1 MAASKEKLLLRFIE
15 SAKKVHGDKYD
26 YSKVLPVGGKTPVEI
41 VCRLHG
47 SFFQRKDV
55 HLKGGGCKLCLY
67 DSMRGP
73 SISTEDYIRKVR
85 ARYPDSSLDYS
96 LVEYRGSQSIIKI
109 ICPIHGQFEQT
120 ASHHYQSGKCP
131 GCGVDKFRMTQDDFL
146 LKSRES
152 HGDFYDYSL
161 VSLTKGFHEGVEIIC
176 PVHGAFK
183 QKAGDHANGRGCKAC
198 GIQRGLRSRCSDF
211 TTEKFVER
219 SKEVHGDTYDYSLSE
234 YVNTETKVKII
245 CRKHGVFEQRPLCHT
260 RGKGCIQCRNDAT
273 CYNFIQKYRENIE
286 EGDEVGKIYVIRI
299 FNDTEDFIKLGITKN
314 EYGRFKAYRRYF
326 KKAGYQYEM
335 LFSAE
340 MPNYQTAMLENEI
353 LKGIRKAGGI
363 YEPEEYFPGRSE
375 CTTKDFLDV
384 IVQSIQAHTEDK
396 YFTR

>member
-73 SISTEDYIRKVR
+73 AVSTEDYINKVITR
-85 ARYPDSSLDYS
+85 HGKKFDYS
-96 LVEYRGSQSIIKI
+96 LVEYKGSQELITI
-109 ICPIHGQFEQT
+109 ICHTHGEFVQT
-120 ASHHYQSGKCP
+120 AAQHYQSGKCP
-131 GCGVDKFRMTQDDFL
+131 NCSIDGFRMTQEEFL
-146 LKSRES
+146 TKANAV
-152 HGDFYDYSL
+152 HGNFYDYSL
-161 VSLTKGFHEGVEIIC
+161 VSLTKGFYERVEIIC
-176 PVHGAFK
+176 PVHGSFK
-183 QKAGDHANGRGCKAC
+183 QKAGDHSSGRGCKKC
-198 GIQRGLRSRCSDF
+198 GVQRGLESRYSDF
-211 TTEKFVER
+211 TTEKFIER
-219 SKEVHGDTYDYSLSE
+219 AKEMHGDRYNYSLSK
-234 YVNTETKVKII
+234 YVNTETKLKII
-245 CRKHGVFEQRPLCHT
+245 CEDHGVFEQRPLCHV
-260 RGKGCIQCRNDAT
+260 RGKGCVKCRNEST
-273 CYNFIQKYRENIE
+273 YYNYIQRYRDNVE
-286 EGDEVGKIYVIRI
+286 EGDEIGKIYVIRV
-299 FNDTEDFIKLGITKN
+299 FSETESFIKLGITKN